1 MDHHGG
7 AAPHSV
13 KRIVLPSGKTIEVV
27 YFGQTP
33 RPAGP
38 REQTPRPAGAA
49 PAAPDRA
56 AAPPAEP
63 DPCRC
68 PGCGSELVQPTAWE
82 EAGSGRWRVT
92 LRCPEC
98 ETLRQ
103 GCFGEAVLDAFDERL
118 EAGSEALRADYQR
131 LWRANMAAEVER
143 FVAAVD
149 AGAIA
154 PEDF

>member
-1 MDHHGG
+1 MDHNGG

-13 KRIVLPSGKTIEVV
+13 KRVVLPSGKTIEVV

-33 RPAGP
+33 RATGQ
-38 REQTPRPAGAA
+38 RAA
-49 PAAPDRA
+49 ASAPDRA

-68 PGCGSELVQPTAWE
+68 PGCGSQLVLPTAWE
-82 EAGSGRWRVT
+82 EAGSGSWRVT

-98 ETLRQ
+98 ETFRQ
-103 GCFGEAVLDAFDERL
+103 GCFGEAVLNVFDERL

-131 LWRANMAAEVER
+131 LCRANMAAEVER

>member
-33 RPAGP
+33 RPVGQ
-38 REQTPRPAGAA
+38 RAA
-49 PAAPDRA
+49 PAAPDQA

-68 PGCGSELVQPTAWE
+68 PNCGSELVQPTAWE

-103 GCFGEAVLDAFDERL
+103 GCFGEAVLDAFDECL